1 MTGKTKALLTSLWR
15 LHSLYQQPRLLFLS
29 LNLDNQK
36 SSMRTRLNWNS
47 SLTQSLDVTE
57 WLFTLKKCSL
67 WADAPSVQ
75 REWSQT
81 ENRNLEKQ
89 SVQEIQKEQCWSQY
103 AKGKSWN
110 WRHSTGENMVKI
122 FPQVFWQINLSLR
135 REIKLNMLLGET
147 QREQKRL
154 HRTWLRATWLAASA
168 PIV

>member
-1 MTGKTKALLTSLWR
+1 MEATFTVSAAQAPLSVTESR
-15 LHSLYQQPRLLFLS
+15 QPKVVHE
-29 LNLDNQK
+29 NN
-36 SSMRTRLNWNS
+36 RLNWNS